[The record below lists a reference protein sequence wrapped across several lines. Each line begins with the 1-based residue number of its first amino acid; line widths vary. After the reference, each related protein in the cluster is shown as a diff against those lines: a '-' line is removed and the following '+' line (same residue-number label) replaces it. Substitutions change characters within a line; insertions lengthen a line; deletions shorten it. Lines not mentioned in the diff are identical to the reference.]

1 MRLSTVAVAVALLL
15 APSLQAAEPPA
26 PTALWGRDHP
36 LVGKVW
42 QPASKAFIT
51 ADALAAQA
59 AAADMV
65 LLGETHD
72 NADHHALQAWMVE
85 RLMAHSSPKPL
96 VAFEMLDRGQAEA
109 LETHLAAHPK
119 DADGLGPALGWD
131 KSGWPD
137 WALYRPIARAALEA
151 GALLAAANL
160 SKDDSR
166 AIAKG
171 DIPAPWRDKLGLEGP
186 HDPGQRQAM
195 EADIQAGHC
204 NMLPERALPAMVR
217 VQRARDAAMAWTMA
231 QAPRA
236 VLIAGAGHVRT
247 DRAVPVHLAAMAKG
261 KKVLALAFLE
271 VQPGRTEPDQYAE
284 TYDTDHLPFDAVW
297 FTPKAERADQCE
309 AFKRHLDK
317 KKD

>member
-1 MRLSTVAVAVALLL
+1 MRLSIVAVALLL
-15 APSLQAAEPPA
+15 ALPVQAVEPPA
-26 PTALWGRDHP
+26 ATAPLERDHP
-36 LVGKVW
+36 LAGRIW
-42 QPASKAFIT
+42 QPTGQAFIT
-51 ADALAAQA
+51 AEALAVQA

-72 NADHHALQAWMVE
+72 NADHHALQAWMVG
-85 RLMAHSSPKPL
+85 RLMASSSPKPQ
-96 VAFEMLDRGQAEA
+96 VAFEMLDRSQGPA
-109 LETHLAAHPK
+109 LEAHLASHPK
-119 DADGLGPALGWD
+119 DADGLGTAVGWD

-137 WALYRPIARAALEA
+137 WALYRPIAQAALEA
-151 GALLAAANL
+151 GAVVATANL

-171 DIPAPWRDKLGLEGP
+171 DIPAPWRDKLGLETP
-186 HDPGQRQAM
+186 QDPGQRQAM

-204 NMLPERALPAMVR
+204 NMLPDRALPAMVR

-231 QAPRA
+231 QAPRT
-236 VLIAGAGHVRT
+236 VLIAGAGHVRN
-247 DRAVPVHLAAMAKG
+247 DRAVPVHLATMAKG

-271 VQPGRTEPDQYAE
+271 VQPGKTEPAQYAE
-284 TYDTDHLPFDAVW
+284 LYDTDHLPFDAVW

>member
-1 MRLSTVAVAVALLL
+1 MRLSAVAVALLL
-15 APSLQAAEPPA
+15 ALPVQAAEPPT
-26 PTALWGRDHP
+26 PTAPLERDHP
-36 LVGKVW
+36 LVGKIW
-42 QPASKAFIT
+42 QPVGKTFIT
-51 ADALAAQA
+51 ADMLAAQA
-59 AAADMV
+59 AGADMV

-85 RLMAHSSPKPL
+85 RLMAQSSPKPL
-96 VAFEMLDRGQAEA
+96 VAFEMLDRSQAEA
-109 LETHLAAHPK
+109 LDSHLATRPK
-119 DADGLGPALGWD
+119 DADGLGSALGWE

-151 GALLAAANL
+151 GAPLATANL

-171 DIPAPWRDKLGLEGP
+171 DVPAPWRDKLGLETP
-186 HDPGQRQAM
+186 QDPGQRQAM

-204 NMLPERALPAMVR
+204 NMLPDRALPAMVR

-236 VLIAGAGHVRT
+236 VLIAGSGHVRT
-247 DRAVPVHLAAMAKG
+247 DRAVPVHLARMVSS
-261 KKVLALAFLE
+261 KKRLAIAFLE
-271 VQPGRTEPDQYAE
+271 VQTGKTEPAQYAE
-284 TYDTDHLPFDAVW
+284 TYDADQLPFDVVW

>member
-1 MRLSTVAVAVALLL
+1 MRLSTVAVALLL
-15 APSLQAAEPPA
+15 ALPVQAAEPPA
-26 PTALWGRDHP
+26 PTALLERDHP
-36 LVGKVW
+36 LVGKIW
-42 QPASKAFIT
+42 QPAGKAFIT
-51 ADALAAQA
+51 ADTLAAQA
-59 AAADMV
+59 VAADMV

-72 NADHHALQAWMVE
+72 NADHHALQAWMVG
-85 RLMAHSSPKPL
+85 RLMEPSSPKPL
-96 VAFEMLDRGQAEA
+96 VAFEMLDRSQGPA
-109 LETHLAAHPK
+109 LEAHLAAHPK
-119 DADGLGPALGWD
+119 DADGLGAAVGWD

-151 GALLAAANL
+151 GAPLVAANL

-166 AIAKG
+166 TMAKG
-171 DIPAPWRDKLGLEGP
+171 DIPAPWRDKLGLEVQQ
-186 HDPGQRQAM
+186 DPGQRQAM

-247 DRAVPVHLAAMAKG
+247 DRAVPVHLAVMARG
-261 KKVLALAFLE
+261 RKVLALAFLE
-271 VQPGRTEPDQYAE
+271 VQPGKTEPDQYAE

>member
-1 MRLSTVAVAVALLL
+1 MRLSTVAVALLL
-15 APSLQAAEPPA
+15 ALPVQAAEPPA
-26 PTALWGRDHP
+26 PIAPFERDHP
-36 LVGKVW
+36 LVGRIW
-42 QPASKAFIT
+42 QSASTSFIT
-51 ADALAAQA
+51 AEALAGLA

-72 NADHHALQAWMVE
+72 NADHHALQAWVVG
-85 RLMAHSSPKPL
+85 RLMEASSPKPL
-96 VAFEMLDRGQAEA
+96 VAFEMLDRSQAETLQA
-109 LETHLAAHPK
+109 HLATHPK
-119 DADGLGPALGWD
+119 DADGLGPAVGWD

-137 WALYRPIARAALEA
+137 WAQYRPIAKAALES
-151 GALLAAANL
+151 GAPLAAANL

-171 DIPAPWRDKLGLEGP
+171 DIPAPWRDKLGLEVP

-204 NMLPERALPAMVR
+204 HMLPERALPAMVR

-236 VLIAGAGHVRT
+236 VLIAGAGHVRN
-247 DRAVPVHLAAMAKG
+247 DRAVPVHLASMAKG

-271 VQPGRTEPDQYAE
+271 VQPGKSDPAQYAE
-284 TYDTDHLPFDAVW
+284 LYETDHLPFDAVW

>member
-1 MRLSTVAVAVALLL
+1 MRLSTVAVALLL
-15 APSLQAAEPPA
+15 ALPVQAAEPPA
-26 PTALWGRDHP
+26 PTAPLERDHP
-36 LVGKVW
+36 LVGRIW

-72 NADHHALQAWMVE
+72 NADHHALQAWMVG
-85 RLMAHSSPKPL
+85 RLMVPSSPKPL
-96 VAFEMLDRGQAEA
+96 LAFEMLDRSQGPA
-109 LETHLAAHPK
+109 LEAHLAAHPK
-119 DADGLGPALGWD
+119 DADGLGAAVGWD

-137 WALYRPIARAALEA
+137 WALYRPIAKAALEE
-151 GALLAAANL
+151 GAAVATANL

-171 DIPAPWRDKLGLEGP
+171 DIPTPWRDKLGLETP
-186 HDPGQRQAM
+186 QDPGQRQAM

-236 VLIAGAGHVRT
+236 VLIAGAGHVRN
-247 DRAVPVHLAAMAKG
+247 DRAVPVHLASMAKG
-261 KKVLALAFLE
+261 KHVLALAFLE
-271 VQPGRTEPDQYAE
+271 VQPGKTEPAQHAE
-284 TYDTDHLPFDAVW
+284 VYDTDHLPFDAVW
-297 FTPKAERADQCE
+297 FTPKAERTDQCE